1 VRRAHRPLA
10 LILVLACG
18 CAAPAVDGRAARSV
32 APTAGS
38 TRPPVDRAVS
48 ATEEVRDLVARIN
61 RHRRSLGCGA
71 LRWDDRLTAV
81 ALRHSRDMAR
91 RGFFSHTNPD
101 GRDPF
106 DRMRRAGI
114 RFQAA
119 AENLA
124 SGQRTGAETFEGWME
139 SRGHRRNLEE
149 CAFTRIG
156 IGLHRGRWTCV
167 LARLMSDGPPRVTG
181 KR

>member
-1 VRRAHRPLA
+1 MPPSVGSARPLA
-10 LILVLACG
+10 
-18 CAAPAVDGRAARSV
+18 
-32 APTAGS
+32 
-38 TRPPVDRAVS
+38 DRAVS
-48 ATEEVRDLVARIN
+48 APAEVRDLVARIN
-61 RHRRSLGCGA
+61 RHRRSLGCGT
-71 LRWDDRLTAV
+71 LRWDDQLTAV

-124 SGQRTGAETFEGWME
+124 SGQRTGAETFDGWMG

-156 IGLHRGRWTCV
+156 IGLHRGRWTCI
-167 LARLMSDGPPRVTG
+167 LARPPGVHGSQVIVTP
-181 KR
+181 